1 MGSQIIERSFELA
14 MHAASVES
22 YEAFET
28 VLSRLRTLDRHNEI
42 PIERYLAIEGI
53 AHARAGHVAQA
64 RERLARLLEFDR
76 PLAEETKRLLLSG
89 PEASH
94 ESFRQFVEEA
104 IPKPVSPDSDS
115 VPQQP
120 RPLRRPM
127 ITGGVVGVVSLVGL
141 FIIFVLPSEPEMV
154 APPQTIAEPTT
165 NVVSGEPEVE
175 ETVPEKTDPVSSS
188 SDLGQYKQ
196 MQQVVCKIVLR
207 LKFLQDD
214 GQTIWFSTGIG
225 TGFVVSRDGL
235 ILTNRHVVE
244 AGPEYVRD
252 DPDYIEWEFL
262 VVFGND
268 EEEPLILEAVSI
280 HQSTSVDL
288 AWIRVEHQ
296 FEKALAFARTPS
308 PGQNVMA
315 YGFPGVA
322 QDVTEAINEG
332 DTKKRDAER
341 QAKLDSG
348 EEPDL
353 MEWLGKDSLTI
364 TVTSG
369 IVSAI
374 RDTEVGLMLQTD
386 TFIHGGNSGGPL
398 VDEQGRVVAM
408 VTLRSAKVESTNFC
422 IASRTI
428 FEELARV
435 PGITWPDSW

>member
-1 MGSQIIERSFELA
+1 MPSQVIERSFELA

-42 PIERYLAIEGI
+42 PIGRYLAIEGI

-64 RERLARLLEFDR
+64 REALSRLLELDR
-76 PLAEETKRLLLSG
+76 PLAEETKRLLLAG

-115 VPQQP
+115 VRRQP
-120 RPLRRPM
+120 RLLRRPM
-127 ITGGVVGVVSLVGL
+127 IAGGVVGVVLLVGL
-141 FIIFVLPSEPEMV
+141 FIIFALPTESEVV
-154 APPQTIAEPTT
+154 APPRTIAERVIQAVT
-165 NVVSGEPEVE
+165 GEPEVA
-175 ETVPEKTDPVSSS
+175 SSS
-188 SDLGQYKQ
+188 SELGELYAQ
-196 MQQVVCKIVLR
+196 MQQVICKVVVRAEVLR
-207 LKFLQDD
+207 DD
-214 GQTIWFSTGIG
+214 GKTIRIPIGYG

-244 AGPEYVRD
+244 SGPEYLRD
-252 DPDYIEWEFL
+252 FSVVVGWDIL
-262 VVFGND
+262 TVFGTD
-268 EEEPLILEAVSI
+268 EEPLILEAGI
-280 HQSTSVDL
+280 TQQSTAVDL

-296 FEKALAFARTPS
+296 FEKALAFAGTPS

-386 TFIHGGNSGGPL
+386 TFIHSGNSGGPL

-408 VTLRSAKVESTNFC
+408 VTLRSAQVESTNFC
-422 IASRTI
+422 IAGRTI

-435 PGITWPDSW
+435 PGIAWPDSW

>member
-1 MGSQIIERSFELA
+1 MASQTVERSFKLA

-28 VLSRLRTLDRHNEI
+28 VLSRLRTLDRYDEI
-42 PIERYLAIEGI
+42 PVERYLAIEGI

-64 RERLARLLEFDR
+64 RDAFSRLLELNR
-76 PLAEETKRLLLSG
+76 PLADETKRLLLSA

-115 VPQQP
+115 VPRQP
-120 RPLRRPM
+120 RPLRRRM
-127 ITGGVVGVVSLVGL
+127 IAGGVVGVVLLVGL
-141 FIIFVLPSEPEMV
+141 YITFDLPTESEVV
-154 APPQTIAEPTT
+154 APPRTIAERVIDAVT
-165 NVVSGEPEVE
+165 GEP
-175 ETVPEKTDPVSSS
+175 TAASSS
-188 SDLGQYKQ
+188 SELGQLYRQ
-196 MQQVVCKIVLR
+196 MQQVICKVVVRAEVLR
-207 LKFLQDD
+207 ED
-214 GQTIWFSTGIG
+214 GKTVRIPIGYG

-244 AGPEYVRD
+244 TGPEYLRD
-252 DPDYIEWEFL
+252 LSIVVGWDIL
-262 VVFGND
+262 TVFGTD
-268 EEEPLILEAVSI
+268 EEPLILEASI
-280 HQSTSVDL
+280 TQQSTAVDL

-296 FEKALAFARTPS
+296 FEKALAFASSPS

-322 QDVTEAINEG
+322 QDVTEEMNEG
-332 DTKKRDAER
+332 DTKRRDAER
-341 QAKLDSG
+341 QAKLKSG

-386 TFIHGGNSGGPL
+386 AFIHGGNSGGPL

-408 VTLRSAKVESTNFC
+408 VTLRSAEVESTNFC
-422 IASRTI
+422 IAGRTI

>member
-1 MGSQIIERSFELA
+1 MPSQVIERSFELA

-28 VLSRLRTLDRHNEI
+28 ILSRLRTLDRHNEI
-42 PIERYLAIEGI
+42 SIERYLAIEGI

-64 RERLARLLEFDR
+64 REALSRLLELDR
-76 PLAEETKRLLLSG
+76 PLAEETKRMLLSG

-115 VPQQP
+115 VPRQP
-120 RPLRRPM
+120 RLLRRPM
-127 ITGGVVGVVSLVGL
+127 IAGGVVGVVLLVGL
-141 FIIFVLPSEPEMV
+141 FIIFALPTESEIV
-154 APPQTIAEPTT
+154 APPRTIAERVIEAVT
-165 NVVSGEPEVE
+165 GEPEVA
-175 ETVPEKTDPVSSS
+175 SSS
-188 SDLGQYKQ
+188 SELGELYAQ
-196 MQQVVCKIVLR
+196 MQQVICKVVVRAEVLR
-207 LKFLQDD
+207 ND
-214 GQTIWFSTGIG
+214 GKTIRIPIGYG

-244 AGPEYVRD
+244 SGPEYLRD
-252 DPDYIEWEFL
+252 FAVVVGWDIL
-262 VVFGND
+262 IVFGTD
-268 EEEPLILEAVSI
+268 EEPLILEAEI
-280 HQSTSVDL
+280 TQQSTAVDL

-296 FEKALAFARTPS
+296 FEKALAFASTPS
-308 PGQNVMA
+308 PGRNVMA

-435 PGITWPDSW
+435 PGIAWPDSW